1 LRAPR
6 WPSGR
11 VVAIGA
17 ARREWGGEMIEAFA
31 ELQRSFAAALLG
43 EPVELPIRAAT
54 AARAESGLA
63 VYRNNVMSS
72 LIKVVA
78 ARFPTVRRLLRED
91 CFLESVRRFIAAEP
105 PRSPLLL
112 DYGDGFPEFLR
123 RVCGELCMDYI
134 ADIADLEVAR
144 GKAYHAA
151 DAVSLPPQAFAAIP
165 AERLAGLRLT
175 FHPSVSLLQS
185 RFPIV
190 SLWQANQEA
199 GDVALPAWQP
209 QAALIARP
217 LLEVEVWNLP
227 PGGFEFLSALRRGA
241 SIAEAAGAAMDAAPD
256 FHLAVNLSVLIK
268 ANIVTGFVEDEAI
281 ASGVQSPGHTLQP
294 SS

>member
-1 LRAPR
+1 
-6 WPSGR
+6 
-11 VVAIGA
+11 
-17 ARREWGGEMIEAFA
+17 MIDVFA
-31 ELQRSFAAALLG
+31 ELQHSFAAAVLG
-43 EPVELPIRAAT
+43 QPAELPIRAAT

-63 VYRNNVMSS
+63 VYRNNVMSG

-78 ARFPTVRRLLRED
+78 ARFPAVRRLLGED
-91 CFLESVRRFIAAEP
+91 RFLESVRRFIAAEP

-112 DYGDGFPEFLR
+112 DYGDGFPQFLR
-123 RVCGELCMDYI
+123 SIGDDARIGYI

-151 DAVSLPPQAFAAIP
+151 DAVSLPPLAFAAIP

-190 SLWQANQEA
+190 SLWHANQEA
-199 GDVALPAWQP
+199 GDVGIPQE

-217 LLEVEVWNLP
+217 MLEVEVWNLP
-227 PGGFEFLSALRRGA
+227 PGGFAFLTALRHGA
-241 SIAEAAGAAMDAAPD
+241 TMAAATEAAMDAAPD
-256 FHLAVNLSVLIK
+256 FDLTVNLSVLIE
-268 ANIVTGFVEDEAI
+268 AGIVTGFLEDKVI
-281 ASGVQSPGHTLQP
+281 AA
-294 SS
+294 

>member
-1 LRAPR
+1 
-6 WPSGR
+6 
-11 VVAIGA
+11 
-17 ARREWGGEMIEAFA
+17 MIETFA
-31 ELQRSFAAALLG
+31 ELQQSFAAAVLG
-43 EPVELPIRAAT
+43 QPVELPIRAAT

-78 ARFPTVRRLLRED
+78 ARFPAVRRLLGED
-91 CFLESVRRFIAAEP
+91 RFLEAVRRFIAAEP

-123 RVCGELCMDYI
+123 RIGDEACI
-134 ADIADLEVAR
+134 ADIADLEAAR

-151 DAVSLPPQAFAAIP
+151 DAESLPPQAFAAFP

-190 SLWQANQEA
+190 SLWQPSQEA
-199 GDVALPAWQP
+199 GEVALPQGP
-209 QAALIARP
+209 PEAALIARP
-217 LLEVEVWNLP
+217 MLEVEVWNLP
-227 PGGFEFLSALRRGA
+227 PGGFAFFTALSRGA
-241 SIAEAAGAAMDAAPD
+241 TMAEAAEAAMDAAPNFD
-256 FHLAVNLSVLIK
+256 LAVNLSVLIK
-268 ANIVTGFVEDEAI
+268 ANIVTGLLDDEAI
-281 ASGVQSPGHTLQP
+281 AV
-294 SS
+294 

>member
-1 LRAPR
+1 M
-6 WPSGR
+6 S
-11 VVAIGA
+11 
-17 ARREWGGEMIEAFA
+17 EAFA
-31 ELQRSFAAALLG
+31 ELQHSFAAAVRG
-43 EPVELPIRAAT
+43 QPMELPIRAAT

-63 VYRNNVMSS
+63 VHRNNVMSG

-78 ARFPTVRRLLRED
+78 ARFTSVRRSLGED
-91 CFLESVRRFIAAEP
+91 CFLEMVRRFIAAEP

-112 DYGDGFPEFLR
+112 DYGDAFPDFLR
-123 RVCGELCMDYI
+123 SIGGDACI
-134 ADIADLEVAR
+134 ADIADLEAAR

-151 DAVSLPPQAFAAIP
+151 DAASLPPQAFAAIP

-199 GDVALPAWQP
+199 GDVAVP
-209 QAALIARP
+209 QESPEAALIARP

-227 PGGFEFLSALRRGA
+227 PGGFAFITTLRRGA
-241 SIAEAAGAAMDAAPD
+241 TMADAAEAAMDAAPD
-256 FHLAVNLSVLIK
+256 FDLAVNLSVMIQ
-268 ANIVTGFVEDEAI
+268 ANIVTGLA
-281 ASGVQSPGHTLQP
+281 H
-294 SS
+294 